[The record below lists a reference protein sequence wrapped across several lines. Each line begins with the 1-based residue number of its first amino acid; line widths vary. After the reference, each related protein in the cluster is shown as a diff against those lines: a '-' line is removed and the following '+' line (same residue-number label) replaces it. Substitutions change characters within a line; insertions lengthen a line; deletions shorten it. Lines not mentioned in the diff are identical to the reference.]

1 MGNHCDFLVQKLTKE
16 QTNALK
22 AWQEK
27 GKIPNP
33 FDSDSKPI
41 RARSMANAFQD
52 SGLKLGRLFNCT
64 FRVYLEAIEKIL
76 TRIHVLL
83 SVPARTLQCLLDM
96 VGALPVAT

>member
-1 MGNHCDFLVQKLTKE
+1 MKEKEGDEKESFSKPKLSKE
-16 QTNALK
+16 QKKALK

-64 FRVYLEAIEKIL
+64 FRVYLEKKAVKIAIPIGYGGLKS
-76 TRIHVLL
+76 R
-83 SVPARTLQCLLDM
+83 
-96 VGALPVAT
+96 